1 VYRRLIAAGAS
12 PQEALYLASRPSLC
26 QKISSGK
33 VDAIEGLA
41 LQRIAMRAKMPAEI
55 AVKGSAAQQHYREL
69 LALGYTEQKALDE
82 IKAQG
87 QAAPETTATPPPPKV
102 KAALKTQSAVEPPQV
117 IATAKVEANETLDP
131 TSDNP
136 TFKATEGPQQ
146 ATITTISH
154 KDFQAI
160 LKKIDNKLV

>member
-1 VYRRLIAAGAS
+1 
-12 PQEALYLASRPSLC
+12 
-26 QKISSGK
+26 
-33 VDAIEGLA
+33 
-41 LQRIAMRAKMPAEI
+41 
-55 AVKGSAAQQHYREL
+55 
-69 LALGYTEQKALDE
+69 
-82 IKAQG
+82 
-87 QAAPETTATPPPPKV
+87 
-102 KAALKTQSAVEPPQV
+102 
-117 IATAKVEANETLDP
+117 VEANETLDP